1 MLLKYFSNIS
11 DLQRRQ
17 FEDLEPLYR
26 EWNAKINVVSRKDID
41 NLMLHHVLHSL
52 AIAKAFEPAG
62 AAGST
67 AFHPAGA
74 SVLPAFEPAGA
85 GALSA
90 FESAGAGA
98 MSAFGPAGAAGST
111 AFGSVAGGGLLPAFE
126 DGDRVLDVGTG
137 GGFPGI
143 PLAILFPGVKFTLC
157 DSVGKKL
164 IVAEA
169 VAKALGL
176 DNVEVVHSRVE
187 DLIKAQ
193 LGKGQAKRRAQSKGD
208 KQLSGDAQGVGD
220 AQASAGA
227 AFSFVVSRAVT
238 DLSNFLPWVK
248 GGYSKGIYYLKG
260 GDVTDA
266 PLFADRGALLQ
277 EIDVALKKNGLS
289 RDNVKIFN
297 ICDAFEEEFF
307 EQKRVLFISDKK
319 F

>member
-62 AAGST
+62 AAG
-67 AFHPAGA
+67 
-74 SVLPAFEPAGA
+74 LPAFEN
-85 GALSA
+85 
-90 FESAGAGA
+90 
-98 MSAFGPAGAAGST
+98 
-111 AFGSVAGGGLLPAFE
+111 
-126 DGDRVLDVGTG
+126 GDRVLDVGTG

-193 LGKGQAKRRAQSKGD
+193 LGK
-208 KQLSGDAQGVGD
+208 

>member
-17 FEDLEPLYR
+17 FADLEPLYR

-74 SVLPAFEPAGA
+74 
-85 GALSA
+85 GAL
-90 FESAGAGA
+90 
-98 MSAFGPAGAAGST
+98 SAFGPAGAA
-111 AFGSVAGGGLLPAFE
+111 ALPAFE

-193 LGKGQAKRRAQSKGD
+193 LGKAKA
-208 KQLSGDAQGVGD
+208 SG
-220 AQASAGA
+220 GA

>member
-17 FEDLEPLYR
+17 FADLEPLYR

-62 AAGST
+62 AAG
-67 AFHPAGA
+67 
-74 SVLPAFEPAGA
+74 
-85 GALSA
+85 
-90 FESAGAGA
+90 
-98 MSAFGPAGAAGST
+98 
-111 AFGSVAGGGLLPAFE
+111 LPAFE

-164 IVAEA
+164 IVAES

-193 LGKGQAKRRAQSKGD
+193 LGKAKA
-208 KQLSGDAQGVGD
+208 SGC
-220 AQASAGA
+220 A

>member
-187 DLIKAQ
+187 DLIKA
-193 LGKGQAKRRAQSKGD
+193 K
-208 KQLSGDAQGVGD
+208 
-220 AQASAGA
+220 ASAGA

-238 DLSNFLPWVK
+238 DLSNFLPWVN

>member
-62 AAGST
+62 AAG
-67 AFHPAGA
+67 
-74 SVLPAFEPAGA
+74 LPAFEN
-85 GALSA
+85 
-90 FESAGAGA
+90 
-98 MSAFGPAGAAGST
+98 
-111 AFGSVAGGGLLPAFE
+111 
-126 DGDRVLDVGTG
+126 GDRVLDVGTG

-164 IVAEA
+164 IVADA

-193 LGKGQAKRRAQSKGD
+193 LGK
-208 KQLSGDAQGVGD
+208 

-266 PLFADRGALLQ
+266 PLFPDRGALLQ

>member
-1 MLLKYFSNIS
+1 MLFKYFSNIS

-62 AAGST
+62 AAG
-67 AFHPAGA
+67 
-74 SVLPAFEPAGA
+74 
-85 GALSA
+85 
-90 FESAGAGA
+90 
-98 MSAFGPAGAAGST
+98 
-111 AFGSVAGGGLLPAFE
+111 LPAFE

-193 LGKGQAKRRAQSKGD
+193 LGK
-208 KQLSGDAQGVGD
+208 
-220 AQASAGA
+220 AQARAGA

>member
-1 MLLKYFSNIS
+1 MLLQYFSNIS

-62 AAGST
+62 AAG
-67 AFHPAGA
+67 
-74 SVLPAFEPAGA
+74 
-85 GALSA
+85 
-90 FESAGAGA
+90 
-98 MSAFGPAGAAGST
+98 
-111 AFGSVAGGGLLPAFE
+111 LPAFE

-193 LGKGQAKRRAQSKGD
+193 LGKAKA
-208 KQLSGDAQGVGD
+208 SG
-220 AQASAGA
+220 GA

>member
-62 AAGST
+62 AAG
-67 AFHPAGA
+67 
-74 SVLPAFEPAGA
+74 
-85 GALSA
+85 
-90 FESAGAGA
+90 
-98 MSAFGPAGAAGST
+98 
-111 AFGSVAGGGLLPAFE
+111 LPAFE

-169 VAKALGL
+169 GAKALGL

-193 LGKGQAKRRAQSKGD
+193 LGKAK
-208 KQLSGDAQGVGD
+208 
-220 AQASAGA
+220 ASAGA

>member
-52 AIAKAFEPAG
+52 AIAKAFE
-62 AAGST
+62 S
-67 AFHPAGA
+67 
-74 SVLPAFEPAGA
+74 AGA

-90 FESAGAGA
+90 F
-98 MSAFGPAGAAGST
+98 GPAGAA
-111 AFGSVAGGGLLPAFE
+111 ALPAFE

-187 DLIKAQ
+187 DLIK
-193 LGKGQAKRRAQSKGD
+193 
-208 KQLSGDAQGVGD
+208 

-297 ICDAFEEEFF
+297 ICDVFEEEFF

>member
-62 AAGST
+62 AAG
-67 AFHPAGA
+67 
-74 SVLPAFEPAGA
+74 
-85 GALSA
+85 
-90 FESAGAGA
+90 
-98 MSAFGPAGAAGST
+98 
-111 AFGSVAGGGLLPAFE
+111 LPAFE

-193 LGKGQAKRRAQSKGD
+193 LGKAKA
-208 KQLSGDAQGVGD
+208 SG
-220 AQASAGA
+220 GA
-227 AFSFVVSRAVT
+227 AFSFVVSRSVT

>member
-74 SVLPAFEPAGA
+74 
-85 GALSA
+85 GAL
-90 FESAGAGA
+90 
-98 MSAFGPAGAAGST
+98 SAFGPAGAAG
-111 AFGSVAGGGLLPAFE
+111 LPAFE

-164 IVAEA
+164 IVAES

-187 DLIKAQ
+187 DLIK
-193 LGKGQAKRRAQSKGD
+193 
-208 KQLSGDAQGVGD
+208 

>member
-62 AAGST
+62 AAG
-67 AFHPAGA
+67 
-74 SVLPAFEPAGA
+74 
-85 GALSA
+85 
-90 FESAGAGA
+90 
-98 MSAFGPAGAAGST
+98 
-111 AFGSVAGGGLLPAFE
+111 LPAFE

-164 IVAEA
+164 IVADA

-193 LGKGQAKRRAQSKGD
+193 LGKAKA
-208 KQLSGDAQGVGD
+208 SGC
-220 AQASAGA
+220 A

>member
-52 AIAKAFEPAG
+52 AIAKAFE
-62 AAGST
+62 S
-67 AFHPAGA
+67 
-74 SVLPAFEPAGA
+74 AGA

-90 FESAGAGA
+90 FE
-98 MSAFGPAGAAGST
+98 PAGAAG
-111 AFGSVAGGGLLPAFE
+111 LPAFE

-220 AQASAGA
+220 VQASAGA

>member
-74 SVLPAFEPAGA
+74 
-85 GALSA
+85 GAL
-90 FESAGAGA
+90 
-98 MSAFGPAGAAGST
+98 SAFGPAGAAG
-111 AFGSVAGGGLLPAFE
+111 LPAFE

-193 LGKGQAKRRAQSKGD
+193 
-208 KQLSGDAQGVGD
+208 
-220 AQASAGA
+220 ASASA

>member
-17 FEDLEPLYR
+17 FADLEPLYR

-52 AIAKAFEPAG
+52 AIAKAF
-62 AAGST
+62 
-67 AFHPAGA
+67 
-74 SVLPAFEPAGA
+74 
-85 GALSA
+85 
-90 FESAGAGA
+90 
-98 MSAFGPAGAAGST
+98 GPAGAAG
-111 AFGSVAGGGLLPAFE
+111 LPAFE

-164 IVAEA
+164 IVADA

-193 LGKGQAKRRAQSKGD
+193 LGKAKA
-208 KQLSGDAQGVGD
+208 SG
-220 AQASAGA
+220 GA

>member
-62 AAGST
+62 AAG
-67 AFHPAGA
+67 
-74 SVLPAFEPAGA
+74 
-85 GALSA
+85 
-90 FESAGAGA
+90 
-98 MSAFGPAGAAGST
+98 
-111 AFGSVAGGGLLPAFE
+111 LPAFE

-187 DLIKAQ
+187 DLIK
-193 LGKGQAKRRAQSKGD
+193 
-208 KQLSGDAQGVGD
+208 V
-220 AQASAGA
+220 QASAGA

>member
-52 AIAKAFEPAG
+52 AIAKAFE
-62 AAGST
+62 S
-67 AFHPAGA
+67 
-74 SVLPAFEPAGA
+74 AGA

-90 FESAGAGA
+90 FGSAGAGA
-98 MSAFGPAGAAGST
+98 MSAFGPAGAAG
-111 AFGSVAGGGLLPAFE
+111 LPAFE

-164 IVAEA
+164 IVAES

-193 LGKGQAKRRAQSKGD
+193 LGKAK
-208 KQLSGDAQGVGD
+208 
-220 AQASAGA
+220 ASAGA

>member
-52 AIAKAFEPAG
+52 AIAKAF
-62 AAGST
+62 
-67 AFHPAGA
+67 
-74 SVLPAFEPAGA
+74 
-85 GALSA
+85 
-90 FESAGAGA
+90 
-98 MSAFGPAGAAGST
+98 GPAGAAG
-111 AFGSVAGGGLLPAFE
+111 LPAFE

-193 LGKGQAKRRAQSKGD
+193 LGKAK
-208 KQLSGDAQGVGD
+208 
-220 AQASAGA
+220 ASRGG

>member
-17 FEDLEPLYR
+17 FADLEPLYR

-52 AIAKAFEPAG
+52 AIAKAF
-62 AAGST
+62 
-67 AFHPAGA
+67 
-74 SVLPAFEPAGA
+74 
-85 GALSA
+85 
-90 FESAGAGA
+90 
-98 MSAFGPAGAAGST
+98 GPAGAAG
-111 AFGSVAGGGLLPAFE
+111 LPAFE

-164 IVAEA
+164 IVADA

-193 LGKGQAKRRAQSKGD
+193 LGK
-208 KQLSGDAQGVGD
+208 
-220 AQASAGA
+220 AQARAGA

-277 EIDVALKKNGLS
+277 EIDVALKKNGLG

-297 ICDAFEEEFF
+297 ICDVFEEEFF

>member
-62 AAGST
+62 AAG
-67 AFHPAGA
+67 
-74 SVLPAFEPAGA
+74 
-85 GALSA
+85 
-90 FESAGAGA
+90 
-98 MSAFGPAGAAGST
+98 
-111 AFGSVAGGGLLPAFE
+111 LPAFE

-164 IVAEA
+164 IVADA

-187 DLIKAQ
+187 DLIK
-193 LGKGQAKRRAQSKGD
+193 
-208 KQLSGDAQGVGD
+208 

>member
-74 SVLPAFEPAGA
+74 S
-85 GALSA
+85 AL
-90 FESAGAGA
+90 
-98 MSAFGPAGAAGST
+98 SAFGPAGAA
-111 AFGSVAGGGLLPAFE
+111 ALPAFE

-164 IVAEA
+164 IVADA

-193 LGKGQAKRRAQSKGD
+193 LGKAK
-208 KQLSGDAQGVGD
+208 
-220 AQASAGA
+220 ASAGA

>member
-26 EWNAKINVVSRKDID
+26 EWNAQINVVSRKDID

-52 AIAKAFEPAG
+52 AIAKAFE
-62 AAGST
+62 S
-67 AFHPAGA
+67 AGA
-74 SVLPAFEPAGA
+74 SA
-85 GALSA
+85 
-90 FESAGAGA
+90 
-98 MSAFGPAGAAGST
+98 
-111 AFGSVAGGGLLPAFE
+111 LPAFE

-164 IVAEA
+164 IVAES
-169 VAKALGL
+169 VAKALRL

-187 DLIKAQ
+187 DLIK
-193 LGKGQAKRRAQSKGD
+193 
-208 KQLSGDAQGVGD
+208 

>member
-52 AIAKAFEPAG
+52 AIAKAF
-62 AAGST
+62 
-67 AFHPAGA
+67 
-74 SVLPAFEPAGA
+74 
-85 GALSA
+85 
-90 FESAGAGA
+90 
-98 MSAFGPAGAAGST
+98 GPAGAAG
-111 AFGSVAGGGLLPAFE
+111 LPAFE

-143 PLAILFPGVKFTLC
+143 PLAILFPEVKFTLC

-164 IVAEA
+164 IVAES

-176 DNVEVVHSRVE
+176 DNVEVVHSRAE

-193 LGKGQAKRRAQSKGD
+193 LGKAK
-208 KQLSGDAQGVGD
+208 
-220 AQASAGA
+220 ASAGA

>member
-67 AFHPAGA
+67 AFY
-74 SVLPAFEPAGA
+74 PAGA

-90 FESAGAGA
+90 F
-98 MSAFGPAGAAGST
+98 GPAGAAG
-111 AFGSVAGGGLLPAFE
+111 LPAFE

-187 DLIKAQ
+187 DLIKA
-193 LGKGQAKRRAQSKGD
+193 K
-208 KQLSGDAQGVGD
+208 
-220 AQASAGA
+220 ASAGA

-238 DLSNFLPWVK
+238 DLSNFLPWVN

>member
-62 AAGST
+62 AAG
-67 AFHPAGA
+67 
-74 SVLPAFEPAGA
+74 
-85 GALSA
+85 
-90 FESAGAGA
+90 
-98 MSAFGPAGAAGST
+98 
-111 AFGSVAGGGLLPAFE
+111 LPAFE

-164 IVAEA
+164 IVADA
-169 VAKALGL
+169 VTKALGL

-187 DLIKAQ
+187 DLIK
-193 LGKGQAKRRAQSKGD
+193 
-208 KQLSGDAQGVGD
+208 

>member
-74 SVLPAFEPAGA
+74 
-85 GALSA
+85 GAL
-90 FESAGAGA
+90 
-98 MSAFGPAGAAGST
+98 SAFGPAGAAG
-111 AFGSVAGGGLLPAFE
+111 LPAFE

-193 LGKGQAKRRAQSKGD
+193 LGK
-208 KQLSGDAQGVGD
+208 
-220 AQASAGA
+220 AQARAGA

>member
-52 AIAKAFEPAG
+52 AIAKAF
-62 AAGST
+62 
-67 AFHPAGA
+67 
-74 SVLPAFEPAGA
+74 
-85 GALSA
+85 
-90 FESAGAGA
+90 
-98 MSAFGPAGAAGST
+98 GPAGAAG
-111 AFGSVAGGGLLPAFE
+111 LPAFE

-157 DSVGKKL
+157 DSVEKKL

-176 DNVEVVHSRVE
+176 DNVEVVHSRAE

-220 AQASAGA
+220 VQASAGA

>member
-62 AAGST
+62 AAG
-67 AFHPAGA
+67 
-74 SVLPAFEPAGA
+74 
-85 GALSA
+85 
-90 FESAGAGA
+90 
-98 MSAFGPAGAAGST
+98 
-111 AFGSVAGGGLLPAFE
+111 LPAFE

-176 DNVEVVHSRVE
+176 DNVEVVHSRAE
-187 DLIKAQ
+187 DLIKA
-193 LGKGQAKRRAQSKGD
+193 QAKRRAQSKGD

-220 AQASAGA
+220 VQASAGA

>member
-17 FEDLEPLYR
+17 FADLEPLYR

-52 AIAKAFEPAG
+52 AIAKAFGSAG
-62 AAGST
+62 AAG
-67 AFHPAGA
+67 
-74 SVLPAFEPAGA
+74 
-85 GALSA
+85 
-90 FESAGAGA
+90 
-98 MSAFGPAGAAGST
+98 
-111 AFGSVAGGGLLPAFE
+111 LPAFE

-164 IVAEA
+164 IVADA

-193 LGKGQAKRRAQSKGD
+193 LGK
-208 KQLSGDAQGVGD
+208 
-220 AQASAGA
+220 AQARAGA

-260 GDVTDA
+260 GNVTDA

>member
-52 AIAKAFEPAG
+52 AIAKAFE
-62 AAGST
+62 S
-67 AFHPAGA
+67 
-74 SVLPAFEPAGA
+74 AGA

-90 FESAGAGA
+90 F
-98 MSAFGPAGAAGST
+98 GPAGAA
-111 AFGSVAGGGLLPAFE
+111 ALPAFE

-187 DLIKAQ
+187 DLIK
-193 LGKGQAKRRAQSKGD
+193 
-208 KQLSGDAQGVGD
+208 

>member
-52 AIAKAFEPAG
+52 AIAKAF
-62 AAGST
+62 
-67 AFHPAGA
+67 
-74 SVLPAFEPAGA
+74 
-85 GALSA
+85 
-90 FESAGAGA
+90 
-98 MSAFGPAGAAGST
+98 GPAGAAG
-111 AFGSVAGGGLLPAFE
+111 LPAFE

-193 LGKGQAKRRAQSKGD
+193 LGK
-208 KQLSGDAQGVGD
+208 V
-220 AQASAGA
+220 QASAGA

>member
-52 AIAKAFEPAG
+52 AIAKAFE
-62 AAGST
+62 
-67 AFHPAGA
+67 
-74 SVLPAFEPAGA
+74 
-85 GALSA
+85 
-90 FESAGAGA
+90 
-98 MSAFGPAGAAGST
+98 PAGAAGST

-193 LGKGQAKRRAQSKGD
+193 LGKAK
-208 KQLSGDAQGVGD
+208 
-220 AQASAGA
+220 ASAGA

>member
-52 AIAKAFEPAG
+52 AIAKAF
-62 AAGST
+62 
-67 AFHPAGA
+67 
-74 SVLPAFEPAGA
+74 
-85 GALSA
+85 
-90 FESAGAGA
+90 
-98 MSAFGPAGAAGST
+98 GPAGAAG
-111 AFGSVAGGGLLPAFE
+111 LPAFE

-176 DNVEVVHSRVE
+176 DNVEVVHSRAE

-193 LGKGQAKRRAQSKGD
+193 LGKAKA
-208 KQLSGDAQGVGD
+208 SG
-220 AQASAGA
+220 GA

>member
-52 AIAKAFEPAG
+52 AIAKAF
-62 AAGST
+62 
-67 AFHPAGA
+67 
-74 SVLPAFEPAGA
+74 
-85 GALSA
+85 
-90 FESAGAGA
+90 
-98 MSAFGPAGAAGST
+98 GPAGAAG
-111 AFGSVAGGGLLPAFE
+111 LPAFE

-193 LGKGQAKRRAQSKGD
+193 LGKAK
-208 KQLSGDAQGVGD
+208 
-220 AQASAGA
+220 ASAGA

>member
-52 AIAKAFEPAG
+52 AIAKAFE
-62 AAGST
+62 
-67 AFHPAGA
+67 
-74 SVLPAFEPAGA
+74 
-85 GALSA
+85 
-90 FESAGAGA
+90 
-98 MSAFGPAGAAGST
+98 PAGAAGST

-187 DLIKAQ
+187 DLIKAH
-193 LGKGQAKRRAQSKGD
+193 LGKAK
-208 KQLSGDAQGVGD
+208 
-220 AQASAGA
+220 ASAGG

-266 PLFADRGALLQ
+266 PHFADRGALVQ

>member
-52 AIAKAFEPAG
+52 AIAKAF
-62 AAGST
+62 
-67 AFHPAGA
+67 
-74 SVLPAFEPAGA
+74 
-85 GALSA
+85 
-90 FESAGAGA
+90 
-98 MSAFGPAGAAGST
+98 GPAGAAG
-111 AFGSVAGGGLLPAFE
+111 LPAFE

-193 LGKGQAKRRAQSKGD
+193 LGK
-208 KQLSGDAQGVGD
+208 
-220 AQASAGA
+220 AQARAGA

-277 EIDVALKKNGLS
+277 EIDVALKKNGLG

-297 ICDAFEEEFF
+297 ICDVFEEEFF

>member
-52 AIAKAFEPAG
+52 AIAKAF
-62 AAGST
+62 
-67 AFHPAGA
+67 
-74 SVLPAFEPAGA
+74 
-85 GALSA
+85 
-90 FESAGAGA
+90 
-98 MSAFGPAGAAGST
+98 GPAGAAG
-111 AFGSVAGGGLLPAFE
+111 LPAFE

-164 IVAEA
+164 IVADA

-187 DLIKAQ
+187 DLIK
-193 LGKGQAKRRAQSKGD
+193 
-208 KQLSGDAQGVGD
+208 

>member
-52 AIAKAFEPAG
+52 AIAKAFE
-62 AAGST
+62 S
-67 AFHPAGA
+67 
-74 SVLPAFEPAGA
+74 AGA

-98 MSAFGPAGAAGST
+98 MSAFGPAGAAG
-111 AFGSVAGGGLLPAFE
+111 LPAFE

-164 IVAEA
+164 IVADA

-187 DLIKAQ
+187 DLIKAR
-193 LGKGQAKRRAQSKGD
+193 LGKAK
-208 KQLSGDAQGVGD
+208 
-220 AQASAGA
+220 ASAGA

>member
-17 FEDLEPLYR
+17 FEDLVPLYR

-62 AAGST
+62 AAG
-67 AFHPAGA
+67 
-74 SVLPAFEPAGA
+74 
-85 GALSA
+85 
-90 FESAGAGA
+90 
-98 MSAFGPAGAAGST
+98 
-111 AFGSVAGGGLLPAFE
+111 LPAFE

-143 PLAILFPGVKFTLC
+143 PLAILFPGMKFTLC

-164 IVAEA
+164 IVADA

-193 LGKGQAKRRAQSKGD
+193 LGKAK
-208 KQLSGDAQGVGD
+208 
-220 AQASAGA
+220 ASAGA

>member
-111 AFGSVAGGGLLPAFE
+111 AFGPAGAASLPAFE

-193 LGKGQAKRRAQSKGD
+193 
-208 KQLSGDAQGVGD
+208 
-220 AQASAGA
+220 ASASA

-289 RDNVKIFN
+289 RDNMKIFN